1 MDSALAKFIQVADTH
16 TNMIT
21 HTPLQI
27 KSKSCCLLFSFKHFY
42 SSIILDF
49 SLQLGA
55 LGLLGTRFK
64 FA

>member
-1 MDSALAKFIQVADTH
+1 MDSALAKFIKAASTH
-16 TNMIT
+16 TSMTT

-27 KSKSCCLLFSFKHFY
+27 KSKSSYLIFSFKHFY
-42 SSIILDF
+42 SPIIPDF

-64 FA
+64 LA